1 MRKPSLFLL
10 LLLFAASATYAQQTE
25 EDPDQLDPNET
36 IKSKR
41 GQIILPEAGEFAIGF
56 DAVPFLEYF
65 GNIFNGTA
73 NNTVGADFPGVDQQV
88 FGKYFLT
95 DDMAVRG
102 RLAVEQ
108 DRITNRNRVILDNQ
122 PIPDPDIEVTDEWI
136 ENTTDVTLGG
146 GLEIR
151 RGLGRVVGVFGGEV
165 SVMYSRTKI
174 DYDYGNPISEGNQSP
189 TSTFGA
195 VVNGRFERVK
205 EEVFNRGLGAGV
217 TGFAGV
223 EYFVA
228 PKVSIGAEFTLGF
241 EFMKMYRG
249 QNTFEFWDSASS
261 SVQTRKSVAA
271 GGNSITLETGNAGGS
286 INLMFYF

>member
-1 MRKPSLFLL
+1 MRKPLLFLL
-10 LLLFAASATYAQQTE
+10 LLLFAASASYAQQTE
-25 EDPDQLDPNET
+25 QDPDQLDPDEPIT
-36 IKSKR
+36 SKR
-41 GQIILPEAGEFAIGF
+41 GQRILPERGDFALGF
-56 DAVPFLEYF
+56 DAVPFLEYV

-73 NNTVGADFPGVDQQV
+73 NNTVGAEFPGVDQQV

-95 DDMAVRG
+95 DEMAARG

-108 DRITNRNRVILDNQ
+108 DRETNRNRVILDNQ
-122 PIPDPDIEVTDEWI
+122 PIPDPDVEVTDEWI

-146 GLEIR
+146 GVEFR
-151 RGLGRVVGVFGGEV
+151 KGLGRVVGVFGGEV

-174 DYDYGNPISEGNQSP
+174 SYDYGNPITESNQAP

-195 VVNGRFERVK
+195 VVNGRFERIK
-205 EEVFNRGLGAGV
+205 EQVFNRALGAGI

-223 EYFVA
+223 EYFIA
-228 PKVSIGAEFTLGF
+228 PKMSVGAEFTLGF

-249 QNTFEFWDSASS
+249 QNTIEFWDPVSS

-271 GGNSITLETGNAGGS
+271 GGNSMTLETGNAGGS